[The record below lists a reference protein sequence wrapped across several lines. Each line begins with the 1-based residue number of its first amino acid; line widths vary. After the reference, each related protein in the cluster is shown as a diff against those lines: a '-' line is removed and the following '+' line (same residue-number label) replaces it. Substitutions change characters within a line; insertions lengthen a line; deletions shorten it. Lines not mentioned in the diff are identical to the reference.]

1 MQRVFAILTNKLKH
15 RFSRTLRQCPI
26 CGWRGTRF
34 APGGPPEKRR
44 YDSRCP
50 RCGSVERHRLAY
62 LVANEQCQLNFVQ
75 VLHVAPE
82 KELAKW
88 LQAKAGHY
96 LSIDLYTPAMAKM
109 DITQLELAD
118 DSQTLVWA
126 SHVLEHVVDDHKAI
140 AELYRVLV
148 SGGTAVIQVPIWR
161 TTTLEDFS
169 KTSPAE
175 RQALFHQADHVR
187 LYGLDIV
194 ERFAAAGFSAAIHRA
209 QDFGPERLLQHG
221 LSFASTNE
229 VFVFQK

>member
-1 MQRVFAILTNKLKH
+1 MQHFFAKLANKFKH
-15 RFSRTLRQCPI
+15 RFSRTVRQCPI
-26 CGWRGTRF
+26 CGWQGTKF

-62 LVANEQCQLNFVQ
+62 RVANERCQLNFAQ

-88 LQAKAGHY
+88 LQSKAGYY
-96 LSIDLYTPAMAKM
+96 LSIDLVAPAMAKM

-118 DSQTLVWA
+118 GSQTLVWA
-126 SHVLEHVVDDHKAI
+126 SHVFEHVVDDQQAI

-148 SGGTAVIQVPIWR
+148 PGGTAVIQVPIWR
-161 TTTLEDFS
+161 ATTLEDFS

-175 RQALFHQADHVR
+175 RLDMFYQADHVR

-194 ERFAAAGFSAAIHRA
+194 ERFTAAGFTATIHRA
-209 QDFGPERLLQHG
+209 QDFGPEQLLKHG